1 MSNVNVLKL
10 NQEIIYII
18 AKSKGFVY
26 NGENIFTYAEWLA
39 KGFRV
44 IKDER
49 AFFTTYLW
57 TKGIN
62 RRKTLQS
69 LFTSDQVVKV
79 YTKALIMV

>member
-1 MSNVNVLKL
+1 MSKSQKS

-26 NGENIFTYAEWLA
+26 NGENIFTYPDWLA

-44 IKDER
+44 IKGER
-49 AFFTTYLW
+49 AFSTTYLW

-69 LFTSDQVVKV
+69 IFTIDQVVKV
-79 YTKALIMV
+79 RRKELIMV

>member
-1 MSNVNVLKL
+1 MSKSKVSKSNH
-10 NQEIIYII
+10 EIIYII

-26 NGENIFTYAEWLA
+26 NGENIFTYADWLA

-44 IKDER
+44 IKGER
-49 AFFTTYLW
+49 AFSTTNLW

-69 LFTSDQVVKV
+69 IFTIDQVVKI
-79 YTKALIMV
+79 YTKELIMV